1 MILKD
6 SRPRIIANLITE
18 NDGIGLFV
26 RDKSNGVVQKNI
38 VPLQNNIYIDKIKR
52 NRSGGGEEELQTRKH
67 CVGKYDHWRH
77 QNTIKL

>member
-6 SRPRIIANLITE
+6 SRPRIIANLITD

-38 VPLQNNIYIDKIKR
+38 VHTPPINYLLPL
-52 NRSGGGEEELQTRKH
+52 
-67 CVGKYDHWRH
+67 
-77 QNTIKL
+77 